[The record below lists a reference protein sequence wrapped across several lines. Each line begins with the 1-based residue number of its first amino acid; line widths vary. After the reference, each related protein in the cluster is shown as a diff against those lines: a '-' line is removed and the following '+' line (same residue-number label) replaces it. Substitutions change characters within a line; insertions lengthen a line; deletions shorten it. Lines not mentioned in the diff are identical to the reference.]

1 MTDTPPNRLWPLALM
16 GWLAAFPPAGR
27 EAAAAQPPEAPRYES
42 GAPGSRTAWLR
53 DARALYAPL
62 SAPERAAIR
71 RRRRRGE
78 S

>member
-27 EAAAAQPPEAPRYES
+27 DAAAAPLDTPRVET
-42 GAPGSRTAWLR
+42 GTPGGRTAWLR
-53 DARALYAPL
+53 EARALYAPL

-71 RRRRRGE
+71 RRRRRDTA
-78 S
+78 